1 MSWLVL
7 GEKKTSHFRMLELVK
22 GTAFDWC
29 WLKRNE
35 IVLRAGL
42 YCVGYHLNKSIK
54 GGNYAEIHV
63 KDV

>member
-1 MSWLVL
+1 
-7 GEKKTSHFRMLELVK
+7 MLELVK